1 MHDNGDPNK
10 INNNFSNKNI
20 KQNQF
25 NNMLQ
30 LETGK
35 LNFYKISIFPY
46 IKPISFLD
54 KLNLN
59 NNQYIEIN
67 FQKKS
72 KHENQF

>member
-1 MHDNGDPNK
+1 
-10 INNNFSNKNI
+10 
-20 KQNQF
+20 
-25 NNMLQ
+25 MLQ

-35 LNFYKISIFPY
+35 LNFAKISIFSY

-59 NNQYIEIN
+59 YNQYIQIN